1 MSIAGLVLAAGA
13 GTRMGMPKALVRLPG
28 GRSLLTNAI
37 QILREGGC
45 EDIVVVLGA
54 GEPFVRKSLEAW
66 AEQIAKIMGDG
77 ELSVVGN
84 PQFAEGMSTSV
95 RAGLEALEALPSQPE
110 SVVVQLV
117 DTPEISP
124 DAIDR
129 LRKASSPSA
138 LAVATYDG
146 IVGHPMLIGREHW
159 AAIAQMVTGDVG
171 ARQYLNG
178 RDDVQRIECDGL
190 GSPADVDTPEQLRT
204 LTQRDLVQT
213 EIHKAEVTRSDISVS
228 FLELLVRDRR
238 AGAVVT
244 FSGVVRDHDHGRQV
258 QKLNYMAHP
267 TADEVIASI
276 TAEVAAM
283 SGVRGIAVQHRV
295 GELEIGDIALG
306 CAIAADHRQE
316 AFDTCSLL
324 VERVKAELPVW
335 KHQIFDDGTDEWV
348 NAP

>member
-1 MSIAGLVLAAGA
+1 
-13 GTRMGMPKALVRLPG
+13 MGMPKALVRLPG
-28 GRSLLTNAI
+28 GKSLLTHSVE
-37 QILREGGC
+37 ILREGGC
-45 EDIVVVLGA
+45 GDIVVVLGA
-54 GEPFVRKSLEAW
+54 GEPFVRKALEVW
-66 AEQIAKIMGDG
+66 ADQVAQIMGDG
-77 ELSVVGN
+77 QLHIVSN
-84 PQFAEGMSTSV
+84 PEYAEGMSTSV
-95 RAGLEALEALPSQPE
+95 RAGLTAAQELRSRPE

-138 LAVATYDG
+138 LVVATYGG
-146 IVGHPMLIGREHW
+146 IVGHPMLLGREHW
-159 AAIAQMVTGDVG
+159 APIATSVSGDVG

-178 RDDVQRIECDGL
+178 RDDLQRIACDGL
-190 GSPADVDTPEQLRT
+190 GSPTDIDTPEQLRS
-204 LTQRDLVQT
+204 LTNRDLVHT
-213 EIHKAEVTRSDISVS
+213 AIHKAEVTKEDISVS

-258 QKLNYMAHP
+258 TRLNYMAHP
-267 TADEVIASI
+267 SADEVIANV
-276 TAEVAAM
+276 TAEVAAI
-283 SGVRGIAVQHRV
+283 SGVRAVAVQHRI
-295 GELEIGDIALG
+295 GELGIGDIALG
-306 CAIAADHRQE
+306 CAVAADHRQE
-316 AFDTCSLL
+316 AFETCSLI

>member
-1 MSIAGLVLAAGA
+1 MVLAAGA

-28 GRSLLTNAI
+28 GKSLLTHSL
-37 QILREGGC
+37 QVLREGGC

-54 GEPFVRKSLEAW
+54 GEPFVRKALEVW
-66 AEQIAKIMGDG
+66 QDRIEKIMGDG
-77 ELSVVGN
+77 RLHIVSN
-84 PQFAEGMSTSV
+84 PDYAEGMSTSV
-95 RAGLEALEALPSQPE
+95 RAGLAAAQELGPQTDA
-110 SVVVQLV
+110 VVIQLV

-129 LRKASSPSA
+129 LRKVGGPSA
-138 LAVATYDG
+138 LAVATYGG
-146 IVGHPMLIGREHW
+146 IIGHPMLIGREHW
-159 AAIAQMVTGDVG
+159 APIATSISGDVG

-178 RDDVQRIECDGL
+178 RDDLQKIACDGL
-190 GSPADVDTPEQLRT
+190 GSPADIDTPEQLRT
-204 LTQRDLVQT
+204 FTHRDLVRT
-213 EIHKAEVTRSDISVS
+213 DIRKAEVTQSEISVS

-244 FSGVVRDHDHGRQV
+244 FSGTVRDHDHGRQV
-258 QKLNYMAHP
+258 ERLNYMAHP
-267 TADEVIASI
+267 SADEVIRTI

-295 GELEIGDIALG
+295 GELAIGDIAIG
-306 CAIAADHRQE
+306 CAVAADHRQE
-316 AFDTCSLL
+316 AFETCSML

-335 KHQIFDDGTDEWV
+335 KHQIFEDGTDEWV